1 MDMEI
6 ADLYMS
12 VKQKIFILTGWEL
25 CYNCWVLDEDENKG
39 CKLMYS
45 LQAQKWHLLRYVCM
59 EKKREGKEGGGGEE
73 AGKNMLPH
81 THKKKFQ
88 HIPSPVHWFNI

>member
-1 MDMEI
+1 
-6 ADLYMS
+6 
-12 VKQKIFILTGWEL
+12 
-25 CYNCWVLDEDENKG
+25 
-39 CKLMYS
+39 
-45 LQAQKWHLLRYVCM
+45 M